1 MSGGTSARVGG
12 QAPVLL
18 TGFEPFDGQRVNA
31 SWLAVQEVARTWS
44 GPTSLVVERLPVSFD
59 VAPRVLLEKVERY
72 RPQLVVSVGEAGGRG
87 AVSLERVAVN
97 VVDASIPDADGRQPV
112 DEPVEA
118 GGPVAYL
125 SGLPLRACLAAVRR
139 TGVPVEISGTAGAY
153 VCNALFYR
161 LMAALEGTGVPGG
174 FVHVPRTPGQ
184 VREGGA
190 AMVTPDAALALRV
203 VLDTVLADA

>member
-1 MSGGTSARVGG
+1 MSVGEPE
-12 QAPVLL
+12 APVLL

-44 GPTSLVVERLPVSFD
+44 GPTSLVVERLPVSFET
-59 VAPRVLLEKVERY
+59 APRVLLEKVARY
-72 RPQLVVSVGEAGGRG
+72 RPRLVVAVGEAGGRS

-97 VVDASIPDADGRQPV
+97 VVDASIPDADGHQPV
-112 DEPVEA
+112 DEPVAA
-118 GGPVAYL
+118 GGPVGYL

-139 TGVPVEISGTAGAY
+139 TGVPVEISGSAGAY

-161 LMAALEGTGVPGG
+161 LMAAVEGEGVVAG
-174 FVHVPRTPGQ
+174 FVHVPRAPGQ
-184 VREGGA
+184 VSQGDP

-203 VLDTVLADA
+203 VLDIVLAGV

>member
-1 MSGGTSARVGG
+1 VSVGTARGSE
-12 QAPVLL
+12 APVLL
-18 TGFEPFDGQRVNA
+18 TGFAPFDGQRVNA

-44 GPTSLVVERLPVSFD
+44 GPTSLVVERLPVSFES
-59 VAPRVLLEKVERY
+59 APRVLLEKVARY
-72 RPQLVVSVGEAGGRG
+72 RPRLVVAVGEAGGRS

-97 VVDASIPDADGRQPV
+97 VVDASIPDADGHQPV

-118 GGPVAYL
+118 GAPVGYL

-139 TGVPVEISGTAGAY
+139 TGVPVEISGSAGAY
-153 VCNALFYR
+153 VCNAVFYR
-161 LMAALEGTGVPGG
+161 LMAAVEGGGIAAG

-184 VREGGA
+184 VREGEP

-203 VLDTVLADA
+203 VLDTVLAGV